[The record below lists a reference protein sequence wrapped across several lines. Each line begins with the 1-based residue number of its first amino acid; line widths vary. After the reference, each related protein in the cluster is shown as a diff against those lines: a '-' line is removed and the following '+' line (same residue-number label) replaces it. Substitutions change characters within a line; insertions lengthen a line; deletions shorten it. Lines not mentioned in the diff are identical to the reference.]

1 MHIDKFM
8 SMLKT
13 QSLYFPKITVF
24 NDKYEGELSDK
35 SRTEVY
41 KTNLLDDK
49 NTPIE
54 QDDVFRKTKKD
65 MEECSDDIDKKQR
78 LSLDH
83 SFDTLLTKF
92 SKHLMFCNCWLLSDN
107 ESHSMWAEYGDKS
120 PTSIAIQTTVG
131 DLINSFE
138 STKFDVHIGT
148 VKYKDYENE
157 HIEGYEDFMSID
169 LNKPENVLRL
179 FYAPIMHKR
188 NVYADEHEVRA
199 VISFDSICNKYL
211 DRIYTSDIPFYP
223 FYNDKLFEYDFSSFN
238 AEKKTNTSEDIPKE
252 GLNINVNLE
261 NLNKDCRNVTVCK
274 RLFWQ
279 TIKKTDGGQQPLM
292 RAW

>member
-13 QSLYFPKITVF
+13 QLLYFPKITVF

-41 KTNLLDDK
+41 KTNLLNDK

-54 QDDVFRKTKKD
+54 QDDVFRRRKKG
-65 MEECSDDIDKKQR
+65 MEEYPDGLDKKQM
-78 LSLDH
+78 LSLIH

-92 SKHLMFCNCWLLSDN
+92 SKHLMFCNCWFLSDN

-138 STKFDVHIGT
+138 LTEFDIHIGT

-157 HIEGYEDFMSID
+157 HIEGYEDFTSID
-169 LNKPENVLRL
+169 LNKPESVLQL

-211 DRIYTSDIPFYP
+211 DRIYTSDIPFY
-223 FYNDKLFEYDFSSFN
+223 NDKLFEYDFF
-238 AEKKTNTSEDIPKE
+238 I
-252 GLNINVNLE
+252 VQ
-261 NLNKDCRNVTVCK
+261 CRKN
-274 RLFWQ
+274 
-279 TIKKTDGGQQPLM
+279 
-292 RAW
+292 

>member
-13 QSLYFPKITVF
+13 QFLYFPKITVF

-41 KTNLLDDK
+41 KTNLLNDK

-54 QDDVFRKTKKD
+54 QDDVF
-65 MEECSDDIDKKQR
+65 EEEKKQMDEYPDGLEKKR
-78 LSLDH
+78 MLSFIH

-92 SKHLMFCNCWLLSDN
+92 SKHLMFCNCWFLRDT
-107 ESHSMWAEYGDKS
+107 ESHAMWAEYGDKS

-138 STKFDVHIGT
+138 LTEFDIHIGT
-148 VKYKDYENE
+148 VKYKNYENE
-157 HIEGYEDFMSID
+157 HIEGYEDFTSID
-169 LNKPENVLRL
+169 LNTPENVLQL
-179 FYAPIMHKR
+179 FYAPITHKR

-199 VISFDSICNKYL
+199 C
-211 DRIYTSDIPFYP
+211 
-223 FYNDKLFEYDFSSFN
+223 DF
-238 AEKKTNTSEDIPKE
+238 IR
-252 GLNINVNLE
+252 VY
-261 NLNKDCRNVTVCK
+261 
-274 RLFWQ
+274 
-279 TIKKTDGGQQPLM
+279 M
-292 RAW
+292 